1 MPITYANQEMMTQID
16 FEKVIV
22 DTFVD
27 NICIETVIGSSDL
40 IYNNVA
46 LYYHESKQFGF
57 CIHRVTFGET

>member
-1 MPITYANQEMMTQID
+1 MYNPDNENRILID

-27 NICIETVIGSSDL
+27 NVWIETVIGSPNL

-46 LYYHESKQFGF
+46 LYYHESTNSSDF
-57 CIHRVTFGET
+57 IYLE

>member
-1 MPITYANQEMMTQID
+1 MTYANQEMMTQID

-46 LYYHESKQFGF
+46 LYYHESTNSSDFAY
-57 CIHRVTFGET
+57 IE